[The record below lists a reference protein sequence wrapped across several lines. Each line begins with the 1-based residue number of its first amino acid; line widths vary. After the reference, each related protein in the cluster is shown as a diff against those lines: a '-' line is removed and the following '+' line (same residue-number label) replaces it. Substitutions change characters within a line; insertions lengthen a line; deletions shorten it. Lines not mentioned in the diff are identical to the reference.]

1 MIPQRLT
8 AIRGA
13 GLRPAVRFT
22 QLRLSS
28 SHTPQPSHVGDKGT
42 AKTYNKD
49 GTNPNKNFVYLGA
62 AVVGLGGAYF
72 MFGGRRSNSKVPG
85 ADKAA

>member
-49 GTNPNKNFVYLGA
+49 GTNPNKNFVYVSPLRFGFVQRMA
-62 AVVGLGGAYF
+62 ADLT
-72 MFGGRRSNSKVPG
+72 RICE
-85 ADKAA
+85 